1 MGVGITNAAVLEV
14 EKTLMKPAISN
25 ALITFY
31 ATLKDNPITGDQYA
45 IEFADVLVDAM
56 FDRIVTY
63 VATNALVTGSFIY
76 GGPLPPAIPAGTGVA
91 PTLNNGAV
99 L

>member
-14 EKTLMKPAISN
+14 EKALMKPAISN
-25 ALITFY
+25 ALIAFY
-31 ATLKDNPITGDQYA
+31 ATLEDTPITGDQYA

-63 VATNALVTGSFIY
+63 VAANANVTGTF
-76 GGPLPPAIPAGTGVA
+76 GTVPGTPPTVA
-91 PTLNNGAV
+91 PPMINGAV

>member
-14 EKTLMKPAISN
+14 EKALMKPAISN

-63 VATNALVTGSFIY
+63 VSTNALVTGSIVPAVPPSAVTV
-76 GGPLPPAIPAGTGVA
+76 GGPLLLGT
-91 PTLNNGAV
+91 V

>member
-25 ALITFY
+25 ALITLY

-76 GGPLPPAIPAGTGVA
+76 GGPLPPGTGTGVA